1 MAQRK
6 YRVSITPQ
14 SIDISKRNEA
24 ECISISRSGKIAH
37 HVESAGSS
45 SDSMGA
51 GFDCY
56 AIGGILRGTG
66 VDSDQDVL
74 VAIDRVEKVGV
85 LSRSEVLRVK
95 GIRLVYVAQP
105 KVDVKSKQ
113 LNDIAELM
121 AKGEYYFSLAEAD
134 AEAEDLTLSFLNE
147 IRGIKY

>member
-37 HVESAGSS
+37 HVESAGS

>member
-1 MAQRK
+1 
-6 YRVSITPQ
+6 
-14 SIDISKRNEA
+14 
-24 ECISISRSGKIAH
+24 
-37 HVESAGSS
+37 
-45 SDSMGA
+45 MGA

-147 IRGIKY
+147 IRGFKKY